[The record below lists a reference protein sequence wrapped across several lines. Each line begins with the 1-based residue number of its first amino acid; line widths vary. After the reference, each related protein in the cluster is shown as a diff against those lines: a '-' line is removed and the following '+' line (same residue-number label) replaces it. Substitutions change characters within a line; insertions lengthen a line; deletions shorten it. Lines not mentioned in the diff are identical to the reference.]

1 MRKNRPVRP
10 MAVHAVN
17 VPVSVG
23 GMDVNPGELVHM
35 DENGAVKFPADR
47 VGDVVTNAKRMLEHE
62 AVLLSRL
69 RTATTAAEVREAAA
83 GGTYSP
89 PK

>member
-1 MRKNRPVRP
+1 
-10 MAVHAVN
+10 
-17 VPVSVG
+17 
-23 GMDVNPGELVHM
+23 VHM
-35 DENGAVKFPADR
+35 DENGAVRFPADR
-47 VGDVVTNAKRMLEHE
+47 LEDVLSNARRMLEHE

-69 RTATTAAEVREAAA
+69 RTATTAAEVRAAAA